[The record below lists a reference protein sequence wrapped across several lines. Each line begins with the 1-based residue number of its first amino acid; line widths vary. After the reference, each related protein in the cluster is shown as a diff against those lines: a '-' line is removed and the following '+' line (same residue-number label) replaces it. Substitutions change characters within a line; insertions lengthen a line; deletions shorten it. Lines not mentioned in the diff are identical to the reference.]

1 MTWCYDYVVFE
12 TFPVSRTHI
21 DCCFETVYVIKKY
34 FGERLSSEHIF
45 EIGLVSELVPWY
57 SGETWPVGTGN
68 SLFQP
73 LHCYGTQWT
82 RWPRAL
88 LWGASVDH
96 RLVCL
101 TKVSEAVKALLFYTK
116 HEISKEPTS
125 KVFFKSDFTLCTSF
139 FFFQQHLV
147 SCKVSIKTRQLS
159 LRVPS
164 NCRNSADTQR
174 EPQMFLG
181 LDSYVFKLPMAV
193 RHWVW
198 LS

>member
-1 MTWCYDYVVFE
+1 MLLAGVTLFSKNWGLWYLKISSKMTWCYDYVVFE

-139 FFFQQHLV
+139 FFFSTT
-147 SCKVSIKTRQLS
+147 SCVL
-159 LRVPS
+159 
-164 NCRNSADTQR
+164 
-174 EPQMFLG
+174 
-181 LDSYVFKLPMAV
+181 
-193 RHWVW
+193 
-198 LS
+198 